1 MDGFITLFPFF
12 LFPPPCLFCYFL
24 CFLCFFFASEGADAD
39 ATKPLSLVQELPAPQ
54 LSHYEG
60 LFAKY
65 LQSLPALER

>member
-1 MDGFITLFPFF
+1 MDSFFSSFF
-12 LFPPPCLFCYFL
+12 LLFG
-24 CFLCFFFASEGADAD
+24 SEGGGADPS
-39 ATKPLSLVQELPAPQ
+39 KPLSLVQYLPAPQ

>member
-1 MDGFITLFPFF
+1 MCA
-12 LFPPPCLFCYFL
+12 PCLPTGPVSRLLHLSPHPLLFL
-24 CFLCFFFASEGADAD
+24 VFFGSDGVDVD
-39 ATKPLSLVQELPAPQ
+39 PSNPGTLVKNLPAPQ